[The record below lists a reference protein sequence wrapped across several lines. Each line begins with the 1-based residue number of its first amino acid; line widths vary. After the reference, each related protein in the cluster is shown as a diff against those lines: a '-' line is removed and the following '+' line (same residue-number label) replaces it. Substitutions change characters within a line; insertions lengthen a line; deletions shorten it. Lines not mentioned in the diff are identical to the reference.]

1 MTNPNGSM
9 GNKAVLIHLHIAA
22 LLLGGTAQFSKLIDL
37 IAVDIIAY
45 RTLICG
51 LIVLAI
57 AAALKQRIRPRNLIS
72 AVLLVICS
80 ALFCVHWTAY
90 FHAMQVSSVA
100 VGIVSMFSFPVI
112 TVFIEP
118 LFYRNKIKFA
128 DIAMGAL
135 VLFGVAMMIPEL
147 SLGNE
152 ITQGVLWG
160 LISALAVA
168 FRNVIVGKYL
178 SDYSPFT
185 VMSYHALIS
194 CAILLPFVSVGGA
207 DVSANQWL
215 MLFALGSLFTAIP
228 HTQITMGIMNS
239 SAKTT
244 SMIVSLQ
251 VVYASLI
258 SVALLGEQ
266 LTLSVI
272 FGGSCILFAAIFE
285 SVMHKKAG

>member
-152 ITQGVLWG
+152 ITQGVFWG
-160 LISALAVA
+160 LMSALAVA

-194 CAILLPFVSVGGA
+194 CAILLPFVSVGAA